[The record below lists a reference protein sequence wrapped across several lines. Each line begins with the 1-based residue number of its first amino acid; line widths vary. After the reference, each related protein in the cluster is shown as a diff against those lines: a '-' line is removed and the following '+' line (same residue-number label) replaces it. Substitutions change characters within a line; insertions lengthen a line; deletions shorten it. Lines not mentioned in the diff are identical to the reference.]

1 MTNKKNIKGFLV
13 ILVLLAG
20 FITIS
25 GCSLNNKP
33 VDNTATS
40 NNSQSSEVEK
50 IELFHFHGNSQCY
63 SCVTV
68 GDYAEETV
76 KTYFADELESGRIV
90 FDHINIE
97 LLENKITAMKYEATG
112 SSLWIGVYRKD
123 GSFSKEE
130 NTNVWYKINDKQ
142 DYMDYLK
149 QILEQKLSDS

>member
-1 MTNKKNIKGFLV
+1 M
-13 ILVLLAG
+13 AG
-20 FITIS
+20 
-25 GCSLNNKP
+25 
-33 VDNTATS
+33 V
-40 NNSQSSEVEK
+40 Q
-50 IELFHFHGNSQCY
+50 
-63 SCVTV
+63 
-68 GDYAEETV
+68 
-76 KTYFADELESGRIV
+76 SGRIV